1 MNIRLERRIEL
12 DGKEI
17 YVEIYLQDK
26 EGYIGLIGL
35 KYKTKS
41 VEIVVNDERF
51 KLKDQAA
58 QDISRYGFIK
68 DVSRLEECVDKLPN
82 TIGYAIFLTNDP
94 SYWNLPRNTDTHQ

>member
-58 QDISRYGFIK
+58 QDISRYKLNWRNYSNSGVKNGIFRYLFIK
-68 DVSRLEECVDKLPN
+68 IEQGNK
-82 TIGYAIFLTNDP
+82 
-94 SYWNLPRNTDTHQ
+94 